1 MILIVQRI
9 EMFPV
14 IFQEKYRRIKNNCRS
29 LNLFYLNCLAVY
41 ENFVDLRKNRN

>member
-1 MILIVQRI
+1 MIFMMQRI
-9 EMFPV
+9 ESFSG

-29 LNLFYLNCLAVY
+29 LNLFYLNCLAIY